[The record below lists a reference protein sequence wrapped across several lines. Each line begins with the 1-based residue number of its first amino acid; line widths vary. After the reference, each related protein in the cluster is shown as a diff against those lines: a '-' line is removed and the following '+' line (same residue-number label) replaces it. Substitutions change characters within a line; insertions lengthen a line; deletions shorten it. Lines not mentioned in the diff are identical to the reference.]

1 MKQTANDN
9 PMTPTPGRTLP
20 TAINGRI
27 VGTATAVSVE
37 GKRVWTAGK
46 LWWEWSDELQ
56 ALVKPDEVHQIAKAQ
71 DNHV

>member
-1 MKQTANDN
+1 
-9 PMTPTPGRTLP
+9 MTIAPGTSLP

-27 VGTATAVSVE
+27 VGSATVVAVE

-46 LWWEWSDELQ
+46 LWWEWCDELQ
-56 ALVKPDEVHQIAKAQ
+56 ALVKPDEVNQIAKAQ